1 MRRFLLL
8 ILMMYV
14 VPSVS
19 FAAPIHDAAK
29 AGDVAAIT
37 AALDAGADINA
48 KTGKGK
54 TPLMNAASRG
64 HVEIVRVLL
73 KEGALREAKDLEGFT
88 ALQLAERYGRQDV
101 VQFLKQ

>member
-37 AALDAGADINA
+37 AALDAGADI
-48 KTGKGK
+48 KGIDGGV
-54 TPLMNAASRG
+54 TPLF
-64 HVEIVRVLL
+64 
-73 KEGALREAKDLEGFT
+73 FT
-88 ALQLAERYGRQDV
+88 AIPGAPGSGEASHRARCRCQCQDEIRFTPDGSCGERGT
-101 VQFLKQ
+101 